1 MPRSRAN
8 LRTGG
13 VVRTGREAGDSATVG
28 APALGVS
35 ALGIPALGDPA
46 LGVPALGEATLGTVP
61 WGVRAAL
68 PAPRAFRFGR
78 VPVSIVGPYPTRT
91 ELRSTGA
98 SASSAR
104 SKATRREPTATMVPG
119 STYSCE
125 MVPANGDGNC
135 TMAFAVSTS
144 AIGWFSSTSSPTVTC
159 HATSSDSVSPSPRSG
174 IAKSVL
180 IGPPSL

>member
-28 APALGVS
+28 DPALGAPALGAPALGVS
-35 ALGIPALGDPA
+35 ALGI
-46 LGVPALGEATLGTVP
+46 PALGEATLGTVP